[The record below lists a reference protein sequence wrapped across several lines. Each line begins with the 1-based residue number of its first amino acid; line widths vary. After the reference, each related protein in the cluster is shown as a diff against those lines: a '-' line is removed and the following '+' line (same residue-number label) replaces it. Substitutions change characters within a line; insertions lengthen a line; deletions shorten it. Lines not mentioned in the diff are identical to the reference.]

1 MLAFRNCIC
10 EILNTGGEKVLNDYK
25 LFNAFVCD
33 LATDYQGEQSFINDS
48 FNDEILTFFKEIKR
62 DEGSAKRVVS
72 KVSNYLIS
80 KKKIDKTYAK
90 YISEEIAYGILNY
103 KLARQSKT
111 EHAGN
116 TPKKDKTQKT
126 ETYKKPDESL
136 KTEKKSKIAEESQK
150 EESVTETA
158 TISESEEDND
168 EKETKKETKK
178 KHPLLWIMLFIL
190 MMLPIIGM
198 CSNYSTV
205 YDEYDTLEEIWY
217 SEYKSDIEAVMD
229 EELPEFSNA
238 IKINDNLITTEF
250 TPGDWTYTSDNS
262 NVTEEDYVECIKSM
276 VDNLE
281 YATGKEITIEVKFY
295 DKNGD
300 YKYTRTYNA

>member
-1 MLAFRNCIC
+1 
-10 EILNTGGEKVLNDYK
+10 
-25 LFNAFVCD
+25 
-33 LATDYQGEQSFINDS
+33 
-48 FNDEILTFFKEIKR
+48 
-62 DEGSAKRVVS
+62 
-72 KVSNYLIS
+72 
-80 KKKIDKTYAK
+80 
-90 YISEEIAYGILNY
+90 
-103 KLARQSKT
+103 
-111 EHAGN
+111 
-116 TPKKDKTQKT
+116 
-126 ETYKKPDESL
+126 
-136 KTEKKSKIAEESQK
+136 
-150 EESVTETA
+150 
-158 TISESEEDND
+158 
-168 EKETKKETKK
+168 
-178 KHPLLWIMLFIL
+178 MLFIL

-238 IKINDNLITTEF
+238 IKINENLITTEF